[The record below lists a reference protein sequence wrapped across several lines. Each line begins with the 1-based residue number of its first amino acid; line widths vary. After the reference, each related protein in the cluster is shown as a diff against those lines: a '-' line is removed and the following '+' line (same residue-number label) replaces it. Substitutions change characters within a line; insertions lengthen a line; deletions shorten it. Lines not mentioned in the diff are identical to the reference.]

1 MTALVIDHVLVL
13 GLVFAA
19 VFWITWVVS
28 PLIAQ
33 IGFERGQSQHIR
45 REGSH
50 QDPIYRF
57 TTPERLL
64 KARWSAAVLA
74 GGLMG
79 SILLVFGILNEYILT
94 GACLL
99 TGAISYQVPRWWVNR
114 KIRNRQLTFESRLM
128 DLTLALA
135 NGLRSGGALPQ
146 CIEMITR
153 EMTGP
158 IQEEFTFVLQEY
170 RLGVDLP
177 ESLMR
182 LSRRMP
188 GEDLYLLTT
197 AVRLTMQSGGSLAEV
212 LDRIAETIRSRT
224 EFHQKLRTMT
234 AQGRFEAIAMASAPI
249 AAFAIILLVDRELMM
264 PLITTH
270 TGWIAIGIVAVL
282 EIIGFFVIN
291 KIVTIKV

>member
-1 MTALVIDHVLVL
+1 MTEFLMDHFWVLA
-13 GLVFAA
+13 LVFAA
-19 VFWITWVVS
+19 ASWITWVVT
-28 PLIAQ
+28 PLITQ
-33 IGFERGQSQHIR
+33 IGFERGQSQYIR
-45 REGSH
+45 REESRH
-50 QDPIYRF
+50 DPLYRF

-64 KARWSAAVLA
+64 QARWSAAVLA
-74 GGLMG
+74 GGLLG
-79 SILLVFGILNEYILT
+79 AILLGFSVLNEYILV

-99 TGAISYQVPRWWVNR
+99 AGLISYQVPRWWINR
-114 KIRNRQLTFESRLM
+114 KIRNRQLAFESRLM

-158 IQEEFTFVLQEY
+158 IQEEFSFVLQEY

-177 ESLMR
+177 ESLAR

-212 LDRIAETIRSRT
+212 LDRIADTIRNRT

-249 AAFAIILLVDRELMM
+249 AAFLIILLVDKELMM

-270 TGWIAIGIVAVL
+270 TGWIAIGMVAVL
-282 EIIGFFVIN
+282 EIVGFIVIN